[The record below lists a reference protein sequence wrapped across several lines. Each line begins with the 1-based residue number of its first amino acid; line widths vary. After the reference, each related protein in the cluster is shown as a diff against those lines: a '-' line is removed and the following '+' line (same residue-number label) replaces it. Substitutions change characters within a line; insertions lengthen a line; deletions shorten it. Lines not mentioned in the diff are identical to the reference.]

1 MAHIHLTKDEILE
14 TYQWKGNLD
23 LLNIV
28 MIGITNELPEKDE
41 KYELHRLIC
50 ALLSNEI
57 QKNQKFDILEKEYN
71 IPVDT
76 ELREDVSVMCNLSL
90 GIEERAE
97 KRNNEKV
104 VMNMYKKGY
113 TTEQIAEIVE
123 LDEEEIEDIIKNKEG
138 IV

>member
-1 MAHIHLTKDEILE
+1 M
-14 TYQWKGNLD
+14 Q
-23 LLNIV
+23 
-28 MIGITNELPEKDE
+28 
-41 KYELHRLIC
+41 LISQTT
-50 ALLSNEI
+50 LFIIISR
-57 QKNQKFDILEKEYN
+57 QKFS
-71 IPVDT
+71 VCFT
-76 ELREDVSVMCNLSL
+76 EGVSVMCNLSL

-97 KRNNEKV
+97 ARGENKKSEKV